1 MRAKTVLFVTNTE
14 QSDTCES
21 FFAGDQLDTLT
32 FFKDNNVITLQDVLV
47 EEVLEEEIVISNNQY
62 EHLLIRLDHLSYW
75 NTKQQLTS

>member
-14 QSDTCES
+14 QTDICES

-32 FFKDNNVITLQDVLV
+32 FYKDNGLVTLQEVLV
-47 EEVLEEEIVISNNQY
+47 EEVLEKEIVVSNNQY

-75 NTKQQLTS
+75 NLKQQLTS